1 MTSFGVVAF
10 HTVRE
15 DRRLVEA
22 AALDAARLYAE
33 ALSEFRSLYTS
44 EVVEPARQAGVPAVH
59 DYDVRLG
66 SIPLPAT
73 MTILLGERIG
83 DTYANAS
90 ARLYSPYPFPWRR
103 ETGGLRDD
111 FERAAWSAL
120 AEDGLEVFHRIEET
134 DRGAMLRYAT
144 ADRLRP
150 DCVDCHNNHEAT
162 PRTGWK
168 TGDVRGVLEVRYP
181 LAYAGEL
188 LAGAR
193 LASLSLLVAMFFLG
207 SLGIAT
213 VAYTFARRK
222 RLLDLLVERRTQD
235 LAASERRIRSI
246 VGSIV
251 EAVIVIDAQG
261 IVQSVNDAA
270 ERMFGYAAPEI
281 IGRNVSMLMPQ
292 PYHGEHDGYLRRY
305 LETGERRIIGVG
317 GRRLT
322 GLRRGGEVFD
332 MELAVSEAGSGSE
345 RVFTGIVRD
354 ISLQLAYERELE
366 ELSSRD
372 ALTGLANRR
381 TGDLT
386 LQDEM
391 RRCRR
396 SDLPIGVVLVDVDH
410 FKQFND
416 HYGHV
421 AGDECLQR
429 VGAAM
434 AAVVHRAGD
443 LIARYGGEEFILVLP
458 GADQVGAVKVAE
470 ELRSTV
476 AKLGILHAGHPSSDH
491 VTVSAGVV
499 SVVPDEDAAAS
510 DLVNAADVALYEAKE
525 AGRNQVHVFDDDIAA
540 AERRLV

>member
-1 MTSFGVVAF
+1 
-10 HTVRE
+10 
-15 DRRLVEA
+15 
-22 AALDAARLYAE
+22 
-33 ALSEFRSLYTS
+33 
-44 EVVEPARQAGVPAVH
+44 
-59 DYDVRLG
+59 
-66 SIPLPAT
+66 
-73 MTILLGERIG
+73 
-83 DTYANAS
+83 
-90 ARLYSPYPFPWRR
+90 
-103 ETGGLRDD
+103 
-111 FERAAWSAL
+111 
-120 AEDGLEVFHRIEET
+120 
-134 DRGAMLRYAT
+134 
-144 ADRLRP
+144 
-150 DCVDCHNNHEAT
+150 
-162 PRTGWK
+162 
-168 TGDVRGVLEVRYP
+168 
-181 LAYAGEL
+181 
-188 LAGAR
+188 
-193 LASLSLLVAMFFLG
+193 
-207 SLGIAT
+207 
-213 VAYTFARRK
+213 
-222 RLLDLLVERRTQD
+222 LLDLLVERRTQD

-292 PYHGEHDGYLRRY
+292 PYHGEHDGYLRHY

-381 TGDLT
+381 TSDLT

-470 ELRSTV
+470 ELRSAV

-499 SVVPDEDAAAS
+499 SVVPGEDTAAS

-540 AERRLV
+540 AERRLF